1 MYFNNLDGIRI
12 GFLVYSDSNRFHYKT
27 NMDGIQT
34 EYVDI
39 WMVSNFVI
47 SIIKMVSIH

>member
-12 GFLVYSDSNRFHYKT
+12 GFLAYSDSNRFRYKT

-34 EYVDI
+34 KYVDI